1 MLKLLDVLL
10 TSEKEPEEK
19 KKILQEDFGIPMTK
33 TLESEVQNMCNLS
46 KGIEEKG
53 IEKGIET
60 ATLRAIEN
68 LMDTLKMTAEQA
80 MAVLKV
86 PETERLKYSAR
97 LKI

>member
-1 MLKLLDVLL
+1 
-10 TSEKEPEEK
+10 
-19 KKILQEDFGIPMTK
+19 MTK
-33 TLESEVQNMCNLS
+33 TLASEVQNMCNLS
-46 KGIEEKG
+46 KGIE
-53 IEKGIET
+53 EKGIET